1 MAPLGGYD
9 TTLGQTIRDRRT
21 ALKISQ
27 AAVAAALSV
36 SKPVLRRVEQGLTSL
51 PAADLVRVAA
61 LLDLDLHDLL
71 QEPRIRERS
80 DESRL
85 VSAWLTIDN
94 GKDREAVLA
103 FLHALSHA
111 SA

>member
-1 MAPLGGYD
+1 MVPLGGYD

-27 AAVAAALSV
+27 AALAAALSV

-71 QEPRIRERS
+71 QEPRISEGS

-85 VSAWLTIDN
+85 VLAWLTIESA
-94 GKDREAVLA
+94 KDRRAVLD
-103 FLHALSHA
+103 FLHTLVGD
-111 SA
+111 